1 MRESI
6 LILLLV
12 LLIVLFVFLRKRGEK
27 KESERLETERL
38 DRERR
43 RKEGLKALSE
53 EEKSLIYSLSMKE
66 RTAFIKNA
74 EKDYDILFHPFNDL
88 VYEKES
94 GNKQIETKS
103 LGYYVIEKGVDRI
116 AAFFFSTDPDF
127 ESISAITLN
136 INGMVSR
143 RFEGFESYMKPM
155 YFEAKSGDLI
165 TLEIEFDGT
174 KNFTLN
180 NFGVLLLK
188 RRLPKQPS

>member
-27 KESERLETERL
+27 KESERLETDRL
-38 DRERR
+38 DRERK

-66 RTAFIKNA
+66 RTAFLKNA
-74 EKDYDILFHPFNDL
+74 ERDYDILFHPFNDL
-88 VYEKES
+88 VYENES

-116 AAFFFSTDPDF
+116 AAFFFSSDPD
-127 ESISAITLN
+127 
-136 INGMVSR
+136 
-143 RFEGFESYMKPM
+143 FESYMKPM
-155 YFEAKSGDLI
+155 YFEAKSGDLL

-174 KNFTLN
+174 KDFTLN

-188 RRLPKQPS
+188 RGCCKSLDF